1 MGRLALPGVKKLSVQ
16 SAINLVEHRLQRA
29 AAPRLLTRRKYANPT
44 STSEYLSTLMKAES
58 GLRLLNRARLTAPN
72 TSPTSHPTMA
82 QYRRNRSPRDISPD
96 LHGDRL
102 LHHSRGRNH
111 KRFWYGR

>member
-1 MGRLALPGVKKLSVQ
+1 MGRLTLPGVKKLSVQ

-72 TSPTSHPTMA
+72 HKLD
-82 QYRRNRSPRDISPD
+82 QSPD
-96 LHGDRL
+96 NGAIPPE
-102 LHHSRGRNH
+102 SIAA
-111 KRFWYGR
+111 